1 MADAA
6 SEEVSGSEFE
16 AADASSSSGDEGDST
31 AAGASDDVSCCGH
44 GKPRLYLV
52 YAVAQLSVQRVLDS
66 SIGKHTFRLLH

>member
-31 AAGASDDVSCCGH
+31 AAEASDDVSCCGH
-44 GKPRLYLV
+44 GKPRLYSV
-52 YAVAQLSVQRVLDS
+52 YAVAQLSVQRV
-66 SIGKHTFRLLH
+66 